1 MSLRRWARLAGALA
15 VSLGACTPLAV
26 NPSPSASVSPPPIV
40 PSTLAPPSATP
51 PPTVLTVWLP
61 PFQAPDSTSESG
73 ALLRDRLAAYET
85 AHPSVKLVVR
95 TKDLEG
101 SSGLL
106 ETLRLASAA
115 APAAL
120 PDLISLSA
128 GDLAAAADEGTISA
142 YPASLPPPDQDSWY
156 PFALLSSQRLGT
168 RYGVPSASQ
177 TDVLVYDRTV
187 VGRAPSSWSDVL
199 GSPAPFLFPAADPR
213 AAFTL
218 AQYLALDGQLEQLEG
233 SPTIDPAALEEV
245 LKFYGSAYN
254 AGTLPLISRQY
265 QSSAQTWGAFEEG
278 RVTSAVAPLDGWM
291 TKSSEAA
298 AAGALPT
305 RGGSGIALTT
315 TWSWAVVT
323 RDAERQAMVVDLV
336 EWLSEPSFLG
346 SWTHALGMLPP
357 NATALEAWPEGEAT
371 VLANQLVLIAR
382 PMPSGKVIAAVGP
395 AVSKAVDAVLSG
407 ELAPQ
412 AAALRASTEVAA
424 P

>member
-15 VSLGACTPLAV
+15 FSLGGCTPVAAT
-26 NPSPSASVSPPPIV
+26 PSPTASVSPPPIV

-51 PPTVLTVWLP
+51 PPTVITVWLP
-61 PFQAPDSTSESG
+61 QFQAPDSTSESG
-73 ALLRDRLAAYET
+73 ALLQERLAAYEV
-85 AHPSVKLVVR
+85 AHPRVKLVVR
-95 TKDLEG
+95 TKDQEG

-115 APAAL
+115 APDAL
-120 PDLISLSA
+120 PDLISLRA
-128 GDLAAAADEGTISA
+128 GDLAAAAEEGAILI
-142 YPASLPPPDQDSWY
+142 YPAPLPPPEAGSWY
-156 PFALLSSQRLGT
+156 GFALESSHIDGT
-168 RYGVPSASQ
+168 RYGVPSSSQ

-187 VGRAPSSWSDVL
+187 LGRAPSSWSEVL
-199 GSPAPFLFPAADPR
+199 ASPAPFLFSAGDSQ

-218 AQYLALDGQLEQLEG
+218 AQYLTLDGQLEQPGG

-265 QSSAQTWGAFEEG
+265 QNSAQTWGAFEE
-278 RVTSAVAPLDGWM
+278 RRATSAVAPLEGWM
-291 TKSSEAA
+291 TNSTEAA
-298 AAGALPT
+298 AAGPLPT
-305 RGGSGIALTT
+305 RDGSGIALTT

-323 RDAERQAMVVDLV
+323 RDAERQATVIDLV

-346 SWTHALGMLPP
+346 PWTHALGALPP
-357 NATALEAWPEGEAT
+357 NSAALESWPQGAAT
-371 VLANQLVLIAR
+371 VLANQLVQIAR
-382 PMPSGKVIAAVGP
+382 PMPFGEVIAAVGP
-395 AVSKAVDAVLSG
+395 AVRKAVDAVLSG